1 MLERSKVRTFQLYM
15 CPKYSYPRN
24 TIAGLVCDAIL
35 LRYRVF
41 RKDAVACIRE
51 LKPPLHVLGQENIPQ
66 RGPCAVTVNHYCR
79 EGFAAQWIALA
90 IAATVPVDMHWVM
103 TGELTYPGRWYAPL
117 GMVLSKFA
125 LHRIARVYGFTP
137 MSPMPP
143 RQKDME
149 ERAASVRK
157 VLEVVRHAKDPIL
170 GLAPEGGDS
179 ADGKLARP
187 ASGVGRFG
195 LLLSNAGLRFIPV
208 GVYEEGGV
216 FIVRFGELYVLKVK
230 SGLSPEDKDFQAT
243 QLIMRNIAKL
253 LPENLK
259 GEFA

>member
-1 MLERSKVRTFQLYM
+1 MY
-15 CPKYSYPRN
+15 PKYPYPRN
-24 TIAGLVCDAIL
+24 TIAGLVHDAIL
-35 LRYRVF
+35 LRHRVF
-41 RKDAVACIRE
+41 REDAVACIRG

-66 RGPCAVTVNHYCR
+66 RGPCVVMVNHYCR

-90 IAATVPVDMHWVM
+90 IAATFPVDMHWVM

-137 MSPMPP
+137 MPPMPP
-143 RQKDME
+143 RQKDLE

-157 VLEVVRHAKDPIL
+157 VLEVVRHAKNPIL

-195 LLLSNAGLRFIPV
+195 LLLSNAGLKFIPV

-216 FIVRFGELYVLKVK
+216 FVIHFGESYVLKIK
-230 SGLSPEDKDFQAT
+230 SGLSSEDKDLQAA
-243 QLIMRNIAKL
+243 QVIMMNIAKL
-253 LPENLK
+253 LPENLR